1 MYRYV
6 DVFKEMA
13 RSDAA
18 QTIGRLDEV
27 VASLARMLAAQ
38 DVGENERFSQLT
50 GVHKKARAVDG
61 PWSFTAHKYSTPRGR
76 AACFLFRGCRFGDS
90 TS

>member
-13 RSDAA
+13 RSDTAKA
-18 QTIGRLDEV
+18 VGRFDEV
-27 VASLARMLAAQ
+27 VASLARMFTAE
-38 DVGENERFSQLT
+38 DVDECERFTQLT

-61 PWSFTAHKYSTPRGR
+61 PWSVTAHKYSTPWGR
-76 AACFLFRGCRFGDS
+76 ACLFFISRLQVR
-90 TS
+90 